1 VRRSRCGR
9 DFSVNGKW
17 LPRHGT
23 FLSPEADLS
32 TLNARFAVAVAGIEV
47 AQVTGV
53 SFDVAIGRGL
63 AWCVHP
69 HLSWRRLTA
78 RGRVMLVAAYVSASY
93 VTVLTL
99 LLAR

>member
-1 VRRSRCGR
+1 
-9 DFSVNGKW
+9 
-17 LPRHGT
+17 LPRQGT

-32 TLNARFAVAVAGIEV
+32 ASNACFPPTFAGIEV
-47 AQVTGV
+47 AQVIGV
-53 SFDVAIGRGL
+53 PFDVAIGRGL
-63 AWCVHP
+63 AWFAHP

-99 LLAR
+99 LLTAAR